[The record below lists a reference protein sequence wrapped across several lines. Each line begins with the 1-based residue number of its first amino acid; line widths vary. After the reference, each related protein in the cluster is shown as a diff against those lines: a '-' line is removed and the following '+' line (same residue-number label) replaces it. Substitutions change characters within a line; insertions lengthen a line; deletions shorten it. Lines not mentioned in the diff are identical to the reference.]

1 MREYDLDHW
10 AAMLI
15 YRTRSHSWQ
24 PCMLLHIT
32 CVPSFLLKGSSVSPA
47 ACCSSYWQF
56 IVKPNNTLTKHL
68 KKHWINDRLH
78 YVAFKILWWHWLH
91 AHYHTHAMTMYRH
104 RDYYIQS
111 LNTDFT
117 QTIECNMKAAFVLT
131 LVGEFSVNQLFF
143 DRIEISEVIK
153 LILILWI
160 NVYK

>member
-1 MREYDLDHW
+1 
-10 AAMLI
+10 
-15 YRTRSHSWQ
+15 
-24 PCMLLHIT
+24 
-32 CVPSFLLKGSSVSPA
+32 
-47 ACCSSYWQF
+47 
-56 IVKPNNTLTKHL
+56 
-68 KKHWINDRLH
+68 
-78 YVAFKILWWHWLH
+78 
-91 AHYHTHAMTMYRH
+91 MTMYRH